1 MKEIP
6 MMKHVLT
13 KSNCFEWVQ
22 LGEYVYTSR
31 GRDAVLLYREPK
43 NPKTLQIKEKNTNDD
58 EEEETSKDD
67 EYFDYDV
74 DEEIIEEPLKK
85 RAQIDPI
92 KTQKNSESFKY
103 VRL

>member
-22 LGEYVYTSR
+22 LGEYVYIKRKGHRAIVQGTKK
-31 GRDAVLLYREPK
+31 PK
-43 NPKTLQIKEKNTNDD
+43 KLQIKEKNTNDD
-58 EEEETSKDD
+58 DEEETSKDD